1 MTATVPDP
9 AFNPTGDHAT
19 GDHPT
24 GNHPTGNVVI
34 ERWSP
39 ARMRARLSEIIGVY
53 KAAFLDVH
61 ESDPRRAAIE
71 RTMHARR
78 HTERRDLRVV
88 VALTSANR
96 VAGFGY
102 ALPGQDGQW
111 WHDVVRGA
119 LAPEDGEF
127 WLGSCLEI
135 VELHVRPE
143 FQGRGIGRAVIREL
157 VRDAPFRTAALSALE
172 IPGSRARRLYASE
185 GFQPLLS
192 HFQFPGST
200 IEYAVLARRLPPPS
214 SAGRSRSRAGSRWP
228 ASAR

>member
-1 MTATVPDP
+1 MD
-9 AFNPTGDHAT
+9 D
-19 GDHPT
+19 
-24 GNHPTGNVVI
+24 VVI

-39 ARMRARLSEIIGVY
+39 ARMRARLTEVIGVY

-78 HTERRDLRVV
+78 HTERRDLRAV
-88 VALTSANR
+88 VALAPGDR

-102 ALPGQDGQW
+102 ALPGQTGQW

-119 LAPEDGEF
+119 LSPADGAF
-127 WLGSCLEI
+127 WLDSCLEI
-135 VELHVRPE
+135 VELHVLPE
-143 FQGRGIGRAVIREL
+143 FQGGGIGRALIREL

-185 GFQPLLS
+185 GFRPLLS

-200 IEYAVLARRLPPPS
+200 IEYAVLARRLPPPGES
-214 SAGRSRSRAGSRWP
+214 DRHRARAGSRWP

>member
-1 MTATVPDP
+1 M
-9 AFNPTGDHAT
+9 NPTRPGPAS
-19 GDHPT
+19 HPT
-24 GNHPTGNVVI
+24 DDLVI

-39 ARMRARLSEIIGVY
+39 ARMRSRLAEIIGVY

-78 HTERRDLRVV
+78 HTERPDLRAV
-88 VALTSANR
+88 VALSSANR

-119 LAPEDGEF
+119 LSPEDGEY
-127 WLGSCLEI
+127 WLDSCLEI

-143 FQGRGIGRAVIREL
+143 FQGRGVGRALIREL
-157 VRDAPFRTAALSALE
+157 VRDAPFQTTALSALE
-172 IPGSRARRLYASE
+172 IPDSRARRLYESE
-185 GFQPLLS
+185 GFRPLLS
-192 HFQFPGST
+192 HFQFPGSA
-200 IEYAVLARRLPPPS
+200 IEYAVLARRLPPPG
-214 SAGRSRSRAGSRWP
+214 SAGRPRSRSGSRWP
-228 ASAR
+228 ASAL